1 MTTTRTQ
8 IDDQIIQDIQNALEA
23 MFESI
28 REEGKA

>member
-1 MTTTRTQ
+1 MDKQ
-8 IDDQIIQDIQNALEA
+8 INDQIIQDIQAALEA

>member
-1 MTTTRTQ
+1 MYTREF
-8 IDDQIIQDIQNALEA
+8 DDAYIQVIQAALEA

>member
-1 MTTTRTQ
+1 MYDQ
-8 IDDQIIQDIQNALEA
+8 KIDDAYIRDIRAALEA

>member
-1 MTTTRTQ
+1 MYNQ
-8 IDDQIIQDIQNALEA
+8 KIDDAYIQDIQAALEA